1 MLQEYG
7 ANRAERDLK
16 DEKLTTVIANSPR
29 WEGWEE
35 VGEDSSI
42 DAVTD
47 KWVERSVVLG
57 KLQLAQHFSTNPAL
71 LFSGVVACSTSDL
84 PPTDLEVLSAGIIAL
99 GGQWRT
105 GPTKDVTHLFAMTPN
120 SSKYA
125 TAMHY
130 QETTRIKVLLL
141 HWFDDTIRLGTEKLS
156 TEPYEWPEVKML
168 KGVEGLAGGPEED
181 QIKRNMYATAA
192 IFTPGMTQTTPPLQQ
207 DIDLVNAATAEQ
219 LGSPPVN
226 GINQSALAL
235 HPGEGVWGGRKIILS
250 RTLQLY
256 RGRREAV
263 QAGIERA
270 GGVVLPI

>member
-84 PPTDLEVLSAGIIAL
+84 PPMVPVTYRPLLWDSGCAVAKLAEKFSKVNL
-99 GGQWRT
+99 
-105 GPTKDVTHLFAMTPN
+105 TKNVSL
-120 SSKYA
+120 
-125 TAMHY
+125 
-130 QETTRIKVLLL
+130 
-141 HWFDDTIRLGTEKLS
+141 
-156 TEPYEWPEVKML
+156 
-168 KGVEGLAGGPEED
+168 
-181 QIKRNMYATAA
+181 
-192 IFTPGMTQTTPPLQQ
+192 
-207 DIDLVNAATAEQ
+207 
-219 LGSPPVN
+219 
-226 GINQSALAL
+226 
-235 HPGEGVWGGRKIILS
+235 
-250 RTLQLY
+250 LQL
-256 RGRREAV
+256 
-263 QAGIERA
+263 
-270 GGVVLPI
+270 